1 MELRNRGKLPALR
14 CLETK
19 SPLCM
24 NELILWLK
32 SHARLK
38 VEFGVKV
45 GERNHFLNR
54 QISQHSIRSQQ
65 PTLSMYE
72 NSNH

>member
-1 MELRNRGKLPALR
+1 MELSSWGELPALR
-14 CLETK
+14 CLGTR

-24 NELILWLK
+24 SELILWLT

-54 QISQHSIRSQQ
+54 QISQHSIRSQY

-72 NSNH
+72 KSNH